1 MTGIKDGIAAA
12 LPNAEQKQQT
22 GLGLNEEQ
30 FIPIETGGIA
40 GLNYKDVVSEG
51 FYTTPVWKWMIEDIS
66 ALEALIPVLYKLKE
80 ENPDGNQRSNFGGWQ
95 SLDDLHQRPEFKDF
109 TQMLLNIAEVQ
120 IHNHPWECIGL
131 WAGINPPGAGN
142 NVHMHEG
149 VLSGTVWL
157 QCDTEKSGGLAFCD
171 PRIRSKMSG
180 QRGSLLF
187 QTNNKGYL
195 PVVGMGVLFPVWLE
209 HYVMENKDDK
219 DRVSMSFNL
228 I

>member
-1 MTGIKDGIAAA
+1 MS
-12 LPNAEQKQQT
+12 
-22 GLGLNEEQ
+22 EE
-30 FIPIETGGIA
+30 ETDGIA
-40 GLNYKDVVSEG
+40 GLNYKDVTYEG
-51 FYTTPVWKWMIEDIS
+51 FYVTPVWKWMIEDIS
-66 ALEALIPVLYKLKE
+66 ALESLIPILYDIKE
-80 ENPDGNQRSNFGGWQ
+80 QNPEGNNKSNFAGWQ
-95 SLDDLHQRPEFKDF
+95 SSADLHQRLEFKDF
-109 TQMLLNIAEVQ
+109 TQMLLNIAKFN
-120 IHNHPWECIGL
+120 IDKRPWECNGL

-171 PRIRSKMSG
+171 PRIRSQMSG

-228 I
+228 V

>member
-1 MTGIKDGIAAA
+1 MAGIKDGISGG
-12 LPNAEQKQQT
+12 LSSDKKGSE
-22 GLGLNEEQ
+22 GLGLNTDQ
-30 FIPIETGGIA
+30 FISINDSAGT
-40 GLNYKDVVSEG
+40 GLNYKDVQTEG
-51 FYTTPVWKWMIEDIS
+51 FYVVPVWKWMIEDIS

-80 ENPDGNQRSNFGGWQ
+80 KNPDGNQRSNFGGWQ

-120 IHNHPWECIGL
+120 IQNHPWECIGL

-142 NVHMHEG
+142 NVHMHEE

-157 QCDTEKSGGLAFCD
+157 QCDTEKSGGLAFVD

-180 QRGSLLF
+180 QRGSVLF
-187 QTNNKGYL
+187 QTNNKGYH